1 MIMRGLVSSAVA
13 LSLLL
18 SGAAAIA
25 QPQYTSQPDTP
36 TWLKDRRYAEG
47 SGIQAGDLE
56 IHPGI
61 AGEFGYDSNWFQRS
75 NQQNVDNGPPL
86 APVVPAL
93 ELRVT
98 PSLYLSTVGVQRRQ
112 DEGPLETPAVV
123 FRAGVN
129 ATYRAYFGVTSD
141 ASQPQNDI
149 AGQANVGGSA
159 DARLDILPSRPV
171 GGAIFAS
178 YGRTILPNEGN
189 ADPNVSFNQD
199 SISAGAEIAILPGG
213 GTLDW
218 HLGYRFSTTLFE
230 ESVAQPFT
238 NYSNEA
244 YLRGRW
250 RFRPR
255 TALLYDGTLDFFTYT
270 NADEA
275 RAQGLVSSTPVRAR
289 LGINGLITE
298 RFAVLAMLGWGA
310 SFYDNKIPE
319 VQQFDSLLAQA
330 ELKWY
335 LAASPGIARAT
346 DIGLALSSI
355 SLGFTRD
362 FQNSYLGNY
371 DILDRGYLKFDY
383 MFAGRAIISV
393 QGGVGAVQYPT
404 MYWLVAGATPNAPLV
419 AQLRDPAF
427 TDVVADA
434 SVFGEYRFTNS
445 FALNATV
452 RYSQTFSNTKVEDVV
467 PVPGIGPPPGTTGVY
482 GMAWQR
488 VEAYLGLRLFL

>member
-1 MIMRGLVSSAVA
+1 MTKRGLASSAVA
-13 LSLLL
+13 FSVLLA
-18 SGAAAIA
+18 GAASA

-36 TWLKDRRYAEG
+36 TWLKDRRYTEG
-47 SGIQAGDLE
+47 IGVRAGDLE

-75 NQQNVDNGPPL
+75 SQTDVDNGPPV
-86 APVVPAL
+86 APVIPAL

-98 PSLYLSTVGVQRRQ
+98 PSLYLSTVGIRRRD
-112 DEGPLETPAVV
+112 DEGGPAENPAIA

-129 ATYRAYFGVTSD
+129 ATYRAYFGVTDD
-141 ASQPQNDI
+141 ASQAQNDI
-149 AGQANVGGSA
+149 AGQANVGGAA
-159 DARLDILPSRPV
+159 DARLDILPGRPV
-171 GGAIFAS
+171 GGAVFAT
-178 YGRTILPNEGN
+178 YGRTILPNAGD

-199 SISAGAEIAILPGG
+199 TISAGAELGIIPGG

-218 HLGYRFSTTLFE
+218 HFGYLFSTTLFE
-230 ESVAQPFT
+230 QSQGQPFT

-255 TALLYDGTLDFFTYT
+255 TAMLYDATFDFFNYT
-270 NADEA
+270 NAAEA

-289 LGINGLITE
+289 IGVNGLITE
-298 RFAVLAMLGWGA
+298 RFAALAMIGWGA
-310 SFYDNKIPE
+310 SFFDDKIPQ

-330 ELKWY
+330 ELKWF

-346 DIGLALSSI
+346 DLGLALSSI
-355 SLGFTRD
+355 SVGFTRD

-383 MFAGRAIISV
+383 MFAGRVAISV
-393 QGGVGAVQYPT
+393 QGGVGSVEYPT
-404 MYWLVAGATPNAPLV
+404 LYWLSQSPANGALIATFRGNG
-419 AQLRDPAF
+419 F

-434 SVFGEYRFTNS
+434 SVFGEYRFTDT
-445 FALNATV
+445 FGLNATF
-452 RYSQTFSNTKVEDVV
+452 RYSQTFSGTKVEDQF
-467 PVPGIGPPPGTTGVY
+467 PGTVAANSFGVY
-482 GMAWQR
+482 GMAWR
-488 VEAYLGLRLFL
+488 RFEAYLGVRLFL